1 MSTPRPSSASQST
14 ALAIATKPQKSL
26 NKQVVLDEDD
36 YTEGLGA
43 IIARDFFPSLV
54 HLDAT
59 NQYLSALESQD
70 PSLINASVR
79 RLSALASAAPTPTP
93 RSRGGNGGVTPYVN
107 YPSDTPLRTPRFDG
121 LDQPPAAKRP
131 KYDKSLTLDQFQA
144 RYTSEDNASFTEI
157 LDDENKK
164 RKEKY
169 AWAWNAQDRA
179 GARRAKE
186 VEGRERMMIEGSSRM
201 MDGPGQRAITNEGL
215 KALTLNGEPGP
226 SALGRKERIRDEDEN
241 SEAEV
246 ARELEEEEEGETGQ
260 LVISTPGK
268 PIVDA
273 GEEPV
278 DVMAPL
284 KDKRPAGVHSWPFK
298 TRNSLMF
305 PPDADESPYHRPPTV
320 LTTVE
325 KDDARHAAPMI
336 VHANTRLPEQ
346 SEGLDGSHTP
356 QPPSPSRSRV
366 AAAISGTPYLPRSDS
381 PKVQG
386 FGYVEAVPSPSPSEL
401 GPDRVKELMTWGTLL
416 ATPRILSSSD
426 DPTDLS
432 PSPFQIKAPY
442 ARDELGRRLGS
453 EAGRAL
459 AKRAE
464 LLGGGLPKKNKM
476 AGKGKDSEEK
486 KWTASTPK
494 RVDMLT
500 PAARRLLDRTKAGG
514 GLTSGSGGSSSSLST
529 PLGPGHTPIAKGA
542 RRQLQPRTGKLMD
555 LRKVGWDADSP
566 RATR

>member
-1 MSTPRPSSASQST
+1 MSTPRPSSSSST
-14 ALAIATKPQKSL
+14 ALTVPSKPQVSL

-36 YTEGLGA
+36 YTEGLSA

-59 NQYLSALESQD
+59 NEYLSALESQD

-79 RLSALASAAPTPTP
+79 RLSDLASAAPTP
-93 RSRGGNGGVTPYVN
+93 RGNGGTTPYVN
-107 YPSDTPLRTPRFDG
+107 YPSDTPLRTPRFR
-121 LDQPPAAKRP
+121 DQPSAAKKP
-131 KYDKSLTLDQFQA
+131 KYDKSLSLDQFQSK
-144 RYTSEDNASFTEI
+144 YTSEDNASFTEI
-157 LDDENKK
+157 LDDENRK

-179 GARRAKE
+179 GLRRAKE
-186 VEGRERMMIEGSSRM
+186 VEGRERMMIEAPTAGSSMSGSR
-201 MDGPGQRAITNEGL
+201 GEITSEAL

-226 SALGRKERIRDEDEN
+226 SSRKNRVRDEDET

-246 ARELEEEEEGETGQ
+246 ARDLLEEDEEDGEGTQAGQ
-260 LVISTPGK
+260 LVLKAKATAST
-268 PIVDA
+268 A
-273 GEEPV
+273 EEEEEPV

-298 TRNSLMF
+298 TRNGLMF
-305 PPDADESPYHRPPTV
+305 PPDADESPYHRPPVT
-320 LTTVE
+320 LTAAE
-325 KDDARHAAPMI
+325 KEDARHAAPLI

-346 SEGLDGSHTP
+346 SEELDGSHTP
-356 QPPSPSRSRV
+356 QPPSPTRSRV
-366 AAAISGTPYLPRSDS
+366 AAAISGTPYVPRNDS

-386 FGYVEAVPSPSPSEL
+386 FGYVDAVPSPSPSEL
-401 GPDRVKELMTWGTLL
+401 GLERVKELMTWGTLL

-426 DPTDLS
+426 DPADMS
-432 PSPFQIKAPY
+432 PSPFTIKAPY

-459 AKRAE
+459 AKRAG
-464 LLGGGLPKKNKM
+464 LLGGGTPSKKSKTT
-476 AGKGKDSEEK
+476 GKGGGEEK

-514 GLTSGSGGSSSSLST
+514 GLASGGSGSSASPSAT
-529 PLGPGHTPIAKGA
+529 PLLGPGHTPIVISA
-542 RRQLQPRTGKLMD
+542 RRQGARTGKLLD

-566 RATR
+566 RAAR